1 MANGF
6 PVNISRQAGNPISSS
21 DINALAAAVNESAPA
36 KVTAAGQIPV
46 GAGVNELLALAA
58 PMVSG
63 LSLVSDLEEPGKVKW
78 GINPGIKFASVQQSP
93 GSYTLTGSNVQVGNL
108 TLTIPG
114 VKAGSLV
121 IALAAGEYVQTSAG
135 QTYVSLVGSGGSW
148 QYLSLPNGT
157 VIPAIYAYSFTPVA
171 DGDVTV
177 YVSAVRPSGDAK
189 LQYVNF
195 FMLAIEPGG

>member
-6 PVNISRQAGNPISSS
+6 PAKTSYQNGRPLGAPE
-21 DINALAAAVNESAPA
+21 LAAIGAALNESAPA
-36 KVTAAGQIPV
+36 KVTAAGQIL
-46 GAGVNELLALAA
+46 AGIGLNEIAALAA
-58 PMVSG
+58 PLASG
-63 LSLVSDLEEPGKVKW
+63 MSLVSDLAEPGKIKW
-78 GINPGIKFASVQQSP
+78 GINPGVKFAMVQQSP
-93 GSYTLTGSNVQVGNL
+93 GSYTLTGSNAQVGNL
-108 TLTIPG
+108 TLTIQG